1 MGKEKFNEFINQ
13 SETQKERIDW
23 NEKKQWFIKQVDE
36 FYNIIDEYLEP
47 YKDKI
52 EIKDCEITIYEE
64 KLGSYKV
71 KKRVLSIKNTIVEFV
86 PIGTILIGAW
96 GRIDMEG
103 PNGKVKFVLVPEFS
117 DAPKIETAIL
127 VTDEDRKKWEEKQ
140 QKENE
145 ERMKAP
151 KVWKVA
157 TPLPNIKY
165 LDLNEDIF
173 FDKIMEV
180 IDG

>member
-1 MGKEKFNEFINQ
+1 MGKEKFNEFINC
-13 SETQKERIDW
+13 S
-23 NEKKQWFIKQVDE
+23 
-36 FYNIIDEYLEP
+36 
-47 YKDKI
+47 
-52 EIKDCEITIYEE
+52 
-64 KLGSYKV
+64 
-71 KKRVLSIKNTIVEFV
+71 
-86 PIGTILIGAW
+86 
-96 GRIDMEG
+96 
-103 PNGKVKFVLVPEFS
+103 VPEFS

-145 ERMKAP
+145 ERMKAT